1 MRFLG
6 NTKIDFLTPR
16 YYYLGIS
23 LFLIAVGIISL
34 IAKGGP
40 NLGIDFTGGILLE
53 LRFSQPVNIGDI
65 RKELAE
71 FPNAEIKY
79 IGSDRTISIRVKSK
93 DIDANAWRDRV
104 NSLLGAKYSYVL
116 DRVEYVGP
124 AVGSHLIKQA
134 LLAILFSFCGIV
146 IYVALR
152 FRSFIWGAAGV
163 IALIHDVFIVFG
175 LFSVF
180 NREITLTVV
189 AALLTLAG
197 YSINDTIVVFDR
209 IREKSRIM
217 KGTLFEII
225 NYSINETL
233 SRTVITSLTVFLVV
247 LALFLFGGVV
257 IHDFALALLIGVVVG
272 TYSSIYIASAIVYE
286 WQTRV
291 AKR

>member
-1 MRFLG
+1 MKFFG
-6 NTKIDFLTPR
+6 ETKIDFLTPR
-16 YYYLGIS
+16 YYYLAIS
-23 LFLIAVGIISL
+23 AFLIIIGVISL
-34 IAKGGP
+34 ILKGGP

-53 LRFSQPVNIGDI
+53 LRFNQSVNIADI
-65 RKELAE
+65 RTLLSE

-79 IGSDRTISIRVKSK
+79 IGNDQTVSIRLKSR
-93 DIDANAWRDRV
+93 DIDQNAWRDKV
-104 NSLLGAKYSYVL
+104 NNLLGAKYVYTIE
-116 DRVEYVGP
+116 RIEYVGP

-134 LLAILFSFCGIV
+134 LLAIIFSFLGIV
-146 IYVALR
+146 VYVAIR

-209 IREKSRIM
+209 IREKSKIM

-225 NYSINETL
+225 NRSINETL
-233 SRTVITSLTVFLVV
+233 SRTIVTSLTVFLVV
-247 LALFLFGGVV
+247 LALFLLAGPV
-257 IHDFALALLIGVVVG
+257 IHDFALALLIGVIVG

-286 WQTRV
+286 WQMKISR
-291 AKR
+291 R